1 MIDAVPFDPPCRG
14 LWERSIRPAFL
25 IRFEHCVELNVLFS
39 ACLDGTETALGLF
52 SCDGIGSYI
61 FYRLYSSSAPW
72 ACISRFRSKR
82 VLYDFVLGL

>member
-25 IRFEHCVELNVLFS
+25 IRFEHCVELHVLFS

-52 SCDGIGSYI
+52 SYVRIGLYI
-61 FYRLYSSSAPW
+61 VSRIVLFECFMGLYLPVPIEPSA
-72 ACISRFRSKR
+72 
-82 VLYDFVLGL
+82 V